1 MRKRGRR
8 ARYAYEARAS
18 RNEEP
23 IEIASLIEGLQ
34 SLLAPEEHLL
44 GYTRAW
50 IAGGLRG
57 KLYVCP
63 EALFAALVNVGL
75 TDQNLLIQ
83 HVNIADGKPSKLSP
97 HRYPLTDILHIQFV
111 KSETFGGTPA
121 GRLTVQIADNLC
133 LRFRVWGFFNVKE
146 AQSLAKVFQAFS
158 AQQRHEEPPLWHAC
172 VACGEKLDQ
181 PYRFCPYCGRPSSP
195 MIASDEVAPSPTDSQ
210 EPSQPGE

>member
-23 IEIASLIEGLQ
+23 AEIASLIEGLQ
-34 SLLAPEEHLL
+34 SLLAPDEHLL

-57 KLYVCP
+57 KLNVCP
-63 EALFAALVNVGL
+63 EALFAALMNVGL

-83 HVNIADGKPSKLSP
+83 HVNLADGKPSKLSA
-97 HRYPLTDILHIQFV
+97 HRYSLADVLYIQFV

-121 GRLTVQIADNLC
+121 GRLTVQIADNVS

-158 AQQRHEEPPLWHAC
+158 AQQRHEEPPLWHTCA
-172 VACGEKLDQ
+172 ACGEKLDQ
-181 PYRFCPYCGRPSSP
+181 PYRFCPYCGQPSSP
-195 MIASDEVAPSPTDSQ
+195 MIGSDQAAPPPTDNP
-210 EPSQPGE
+210 EPSQPS